1 MAIKLCD
8 NNIMHKTLGLGK
20 YEASLGHVALCL
32 YLRYNRFTTLRPPL
46 VADRVGYFKPHSM
59 ARLSTGSTLPVLY
72 DPISNN
78 SVSLV
83 SATRLAYAQQVTYMA
98 NVFHDVINYVM

>member
-1 MAIKLCD
+1 
-8 NNIMHKTLGLGK
+8 
-20 YEASLGHVALCL
+20 
-32 YLRYNRFTTLRPPL
+32 
-46 VADRVGYFKPHSM
+46 M
-59 ARLSTGSTLPVLY
+59 ARLSTGSMLTVLY

-83 SATRLAYAQQVTYMA
+83 WATRLAYVQQVTYMA